1 MIDGFIKIILKFFYN
16 YFKFIRLYVI
26 ILILT

>member
-1 MIDGFIKIILKFFYN
+1 MIDSFIKIILKIFYN